1 MRPKTTLILA
11 AAAALTCCIS
21 AFAQDAA
28 PTPPPP
34 PGGHPHSP
42 PPPGAPGESAEHR
55 HWQHGEPGADGARP
69 EARPHEG
76 SGPEAWHHDG
86 ARPDGAERD
95 GRPEG
100 EHHFGGPHG
109 EHGEHGRPPEPP
121 KQPKPFLGVIAA
133 PAPPAIAAQLGLTEG
148 FGLLVMEVLPDGPA
162 AKAGVQK
169 YDVLKLLN
177 DQQLV
182 DTNQLSALL
191 RAAGKDKDVVLT
203 VIRKAQEQKLTAKVG
218 EHLAPVGPGPHGE
231 GFHQFGFPE
240 FHDRIRAFHHHFEEH
255 AEKFRQD
262 GHGPHE
268 KHFEGHGEGH
278 GPQDHFG
285 PRAEVS
291 PEEILKE
298 AQPDGGSEL
307 QVLTDSGLTTVEGA
321 KAHLFVKDGDGEIE
335 VTANDGKRILTARN
349 SEGEVVFT
357 GPVDTEEQRKAVP
370 EAVRSKLESI
380 KVKPISQAAAP
391 LSNETSTDSPETPEA
406 Q

>member
-1 MRPKTTLILA
+1 MHH
-11 AAAALTCCIS
+11 
-21 AFAQDAA
+21 DGHDG
-28 PTPPPP
+28 
-34 PGGHPHSP
+34 PGR
-42 PPPGAPGESAEHR
+42 EM
-55 HWQHGEPGADGARP
+55 
-69 EARPHEG
+69 
-76 SGPEAWHHDG
+76 WHHDG
-86 ARPDGAERD
+86 ARPDGGGHD

-100 EHHFGGPHG
+100 EHHFGGPRGG

-121 KQPKPFLGVIAA
+121 KQPKPFLGVIAV

-148 FGLLVMEVLPDGPA
+148 FGLLVLEVLPNGPA
-162 AKAGVQK
+162 ATAGVQK

-182 DTNQLSALL
+182 DTTQLSALL
-191 RAAGKDKDVVLT
+191 RAAGKDKEVVLT
-203 VIRKAQEQKLTAKVG
+203 VIRKAQEQKITAKVG
-218 EHLAPVGPGPHGE
+218 EHLAPVAPPMMGHGPHGE
-231 GFHQFGFPE
+231 GGFPE

-255 AEKFRQD
+255 AEKFRQE
-262 GHGPHE
+262 GHGEHE
-268 KHFEGHGEGH
+268 RHFEGRGEGH

-298 AQPDGGSEL
+298 AQPGGGSEL
-307 QVLTDSGLTTVEGA
+307 QVLTDSALTTVDGA
-321 KAHLFVKDGDGEIE
+321 KARLFVKDGDGEIE
-335 VTANDGKRILTARN
+335 VTADDGKRVLTARN

-380 KVKPISQAAAP
+380 KVKPISQAAESAP
-391 LSNETSTDSPETPEA
+391 APSETSTDSPAAPEA